1 MADKQVR
8 RRQSY
13 VRKKV
18 QRWDMFAKAVPT
30 LILLLNF
37 VLVGFNYID
46 FHNAFWITLILV
58 SSISCVWWIWT
69 VITVQLVHKTLNDA
83 ENSLLEV
90 KQDIKEVVDDVKGFR
105 NRP

>member
-1 MADKQVR
+1 MADNHS

-18 QRWDMFAKAVPT
+18 QRWDMFAKAVPV
-30 LILLLNF
+30 LILILNF
-37 VLVGFNYID
+37 ILVGFNYID
-46 FHNAFWITLILV
+46 FHNAFWTTLVIV

-69 VITVQLVHKTLNDA
+69 VITVKLVQKTLNDA

-90 KQDIKEVVDDVKGFR
+90 KQDIKEVVKDVKGFR
-105 NRP
+105 NQP